1 MKIRIDRI
9 KLLVITAI
17 FTFVVFGF
25 LTLIQNKLINHEA
38 QIKVF
43 VANTEIKK
51 ETKLNKDDFDE
62 CYLPEGLAKELNVLS
77 KIPSDRYTKTDMY
90 KGQFLIASIIGTKEE
105 LKIIEGGENKE
116 KISVELSDIAS
127 MLSYQIKRGDRVN
140 LYFTGKYEVVEKIAD
155 KFPNALIGNLTTV
168 QLLYNEEV
176 LGVYDKN
183 GVSSENEEF
192 LEPNTVIFG
201 VTRENAEI
209 INNFRTQGDFYLT
222 M

>member
-1 MKIRIDRI
+1 MKIRIDRV
-9 KLLVITAI
+9 KLLIVTAI
-17 FTFVVFGF
+17 FTFIVFGI
-25 LTLIQNKLINHEA
+25 LTLIQNKLINYET

-51 ETKLNKDDFDE
+51 ETKIKKDNFDE
-62 CYLPEGLAKELNVLS
+62 CYLPEGLARELNVLT
-77 KIPSDRYTKTDMY
+77 KMPDNAYAKTDMY
-90 KGQFLIASIIGTKEE
+90 KGQFLIASLIGTKEE

-116 KISVELSDIAS
+116 KVSIELSNIAS
-127 MLSYQIKRGDRVN
+127 MLSYQIKRGDKVN
-140 LYFTGKYEVVEKIAD
+140 LYFTGKYEVIEKIAD
-155 KFPNALIGNLTTV
+155 KFPNALIGSLATV

-192 LEPNTVIFG
+192 LEPNTFIFG
-201 VTRENAEI
+201 VTKENAEI
-209 INNFRTQGDFYLT
+209 INNFRTQGEFYLT

>member
-9 KLLVITAI
+9 KLLIITAI
-17 FTFVVFGF
+17 FAFIVFGI
-25 LTLIQNKLINHEA
+25 LTLIQNKLINYEE

-51 ETKLNKDDFDE
+51 ETKLDKDNFDE
-62 CYLPEGLAKELNVLS
+62 CYLPQGLAKELNVLS
-77 KIPSDRYTKTDMY
+77 KIPTNMYTKTDMY
-90 KGQFLIASIIGTKEE
+90 KGQFLIASLIGTKEE

-116 KISVELSDIAS
+116 KISIELGNGAS
-127 MLSYQIKRGDRVN
+127 MLSYQIKRGDKVN
-140 LYFTGKYEVVEKIAD
+140 LYFTGKYEVIEKMVD
-155 KFPNALIGNLTTV
+155 KFPNVLIGNLSTV
-168 QLLYNEEV
+168 QILNDEEI
-176 LGVYDKN
+176 LGIYDKN

-192 LEPNTVIFG
+192 LEPSTVIFG

-209 INNFRTQGDFYLT
+209 INNFRTQGEFYLT